1 MFNNKDNQKDQLLK
15 KLDKFLRIDPEYTN
29 KKIQIE
35 KDKIQIQLSAVMN
48 EIIDIFNNNEFQ
60 NMQDQSNINSESD
73 PDSDLDS
80 GDS

>member
-15 KLDKFLRIDPEYTN
+15 KLDKFLRIDPEQTN